1 MSPMTMSEKE
11 VFLAAFERE
20 AQTTLRVLKGYPA
33 AGSEL
38 RPAEK
43 LRTAR
48 ELAWMMVMNQMVLEP
63 ILDGTLQPGMLP
75 EAPGTMA
82 AVIESF
88 EKAHRDLVAKLK
100 ATPEDRWN
108 ESLPMPVGPKQV
120 ADVRKGDALWMMHY
134 DSIHH
139 RGQFT
144 VYTRMAG
151 AKLGSIYGPTADE
164 PWW

>member
-1 MSPMTMSEKE
+1 MSPQTMTEKDM
-11 VFLAAFERE
+11 FLAAFERE

-33 AGSEL
+33 AKSEL
-38 RPAEK
+38 RPTEK
-43 LRTAR
+43 LKTAR
-48 ELAWMMVMNQMVLEP
+48 ELAWMMVLNQMVLEP

-75 EAPGTMA
+75 DAPGTMD
-82 AVIESF
+82 AVIAAF
-88 EKAHRDLVAKLK
+88 EKAHRDVTAKLE
-100 ATPEDRWN
+100 ASRDEQWN
-108 ESLPMPVGPKQV
+108 QTLPMPIGPKQI
-120 ADVRKGDALWMMHY
+120 ADTRKGDALWMMHC

-139 RGQFT
+139 RGQFS